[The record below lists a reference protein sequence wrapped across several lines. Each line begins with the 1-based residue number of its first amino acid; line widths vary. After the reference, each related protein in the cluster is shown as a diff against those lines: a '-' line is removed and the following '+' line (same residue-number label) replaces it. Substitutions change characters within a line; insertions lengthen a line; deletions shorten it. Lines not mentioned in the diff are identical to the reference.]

1 MSFVADYNQYVA
13 LLNHLNSSCR
23 DAFDKIQEARLLYSD
38 EYHDDATRILRGYVY
53 ASFWYFQ
60 KENKIMLSG
69 KIYSGNGEYD
79 YGKIGVPINALD
91 NIEEW
96 IKERRLW
103 IGAKQRERHAAKKA
117 QRVIDKET
125 SKQYRLQGYLEL
137 KKEFEPDGANS

>member
-38 EYHDDATRILRGYVY
+38 EYRDDTTRILRGYVY
-53 ASFWYFQ
+53 ESFWCDH
-60 KENKIMLSG
+60 KKNEIRLSG
-69 KIYSGNGEYD
+69 KVYFGNHEYD
-79 YGKIGVPINALD
+79 YGEIGVPINALD